1 METYKIKIPAHF
13 LPLLGEVRKLL
24 CNTMGH
30 PFDYQEDKVNELLE
44 ISAATPETLL
54 WIGFFLERYRES
66 QQQQHYDL
74 KDQGKV
80 LISVP
85 KGFLLIC
92 KSLELNPVGVLE
104 VFVGDLAQH
113 PFNTNGSDER
123 MMAKEYFLRAYSTG
137 EEEDEEIF
145 YELDELRRSWN
156 GNSSMDEFKQRYREE
171 LQKIERELDKR
182 KEASNE
188 PK

>member
-13 LPLLGEVRKLL
+13 LPLLPEVKKLL

-30 PFDYQEDKVNELLE
+30 PFDYRENTTEEFLE
-44 ISAATPETLL
+44 IEAATPDVLF
-54 WIGFFLERYRES
+54 WIGFFLERQRES

-74 KDQGKV
+74 KDQVKV

-92 KSLELNPVGVLE
+92 KSLELNPMRVLE
-104 VFVGDLAQH
+104 AFAGDLAQH
-113 PFNTNGSDER
+113 PLNTNGSDER
-123 MMAKEYFLRAYSTG
+123 MMAKEYFLRAYASD
-137 EEEDEEIF
+137 EEDEEIICQLEGIRGTWKSNEQWEEF
-145 YELDELRRSWN
+145 QHGYRQEL
-156 GNSSMDEFKQRYREE
+156 EE
-171 LQKIERELDKR
+171 IEREIAQR
-182 KEASNE
+182 KEASDE